1 MMSCPPVVLKR
12 NECLLGVRHR
22 LEAKEK
28 WWLNKTW
35 LPLRNSQSS
44 KGEKYVTRHNEVRGA
59 AHPLGEQSTWSA
71 PLLPRYFLPPSPAEA
86 PPDLTTAGRKKETR
100 SQEMNTSRF
109 RHQLHKFPM
118 KENKK
123 G

>member
-22 LEAKEK
+22 FEAKEK

-59 AHPLGEQSTWSA
+59 SA
-71 PLLPRYFLPPSPAEA
+71 GGTKHMECPPPPQVLPAS
-86 PPDLTTAGRKKETR
+86 LTGRG
-100 SQEMNTSRF
+100 TS
-109 RHQLHKFPM
+109 
-118 KENKK
+118 
-123 G
+123 